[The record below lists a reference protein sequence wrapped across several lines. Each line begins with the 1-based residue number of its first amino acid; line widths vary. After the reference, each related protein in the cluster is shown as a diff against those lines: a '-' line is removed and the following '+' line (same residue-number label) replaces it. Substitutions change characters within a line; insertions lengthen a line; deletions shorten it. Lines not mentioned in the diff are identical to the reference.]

1 MPQNAQPLLQVSGL
15 TKSYEGKRGS
25 QEQHHALSGVDFT
38 CGEGEFVTVI
48 GPSGAGKST
57 FLRCINRLIEPT
69 EGSVVFNGQD
79 ITHLRRNKL
88 RGVRTQIAMIFQN
101 YNLVY
106 RLTAIQNVLHSRLG
120 YKGAVAGSLG
130 LYSEGEKLRAFELL
144 DEVGLG
150 EFAYRRA
157 DQLSGGQKQRVG
169 IARALIQDPRIILCD
184 EPIASLDPKS
194 SRAVMEHLRRVTRQ
208 HGITCIVNLHQV
220 DMALEFSDRIV
231 GLRAG
236 EKVFEGTPAELTPQ
250 TIATIY
256 GDDEEGRICVP
267 LAEPIVGSALAS
279 VGMASA
285 APSGALQ

>member
-1 MPQNAQPLLQVSGL
+1 MSVYQSAPTL
-15 TKSYEGKRGS
+15 
-25 QEQHHALSGVDFT
+25 EQAAITAKDFNFWYGDFHALTGLDLNIAKNAITSF
-38 CGEGEFVTVI
+38 I
-48 GPSGAGKST
+48 GPSGCGKST

-69 EGSVVFNGQD
+69 EGSVVFNGRD

-88 RGVRTQIAMIFQN
+88 RGVRAQIAMIFQN

-106 RLTAIQNVLHSRLG
+106 RLTAIQNVLHGRLG

-130 LYSEGEKLRAFELL
+130 LYSEAEKLRAFELL

-236 EKVFEGTPAELTPQ
+236 AKVFEGAPAELTPQ
-250 TIATIY
+250 MIAVIY
-256 GDDEEGRICVP
+256 GDGEEGFISVP
-267 LAEPIVGSALAS
+267 VSGPQADATPAS

-285 APSGALQ
+285 VPSGALQ

>member
-15 TKSYEGKRGS
+15 TKSYEGRRGS
-25 QEQHHALSGVDFT
+25 QEEHHALSGVDFT
-38 CGEGEFVTVI
+38 CGEGELVTVI

-106 RLTAIQNVLHSRLG
+106 RLTAIQNVLHGRLG

-236 EKVFEGTPAELTPQ
+236 EKVFEGVPAELTPQ
-250 TIATIY
+250 TIAAIY

-267 LAEPIVGSALAS
+267 VTEPQDSAVPVS

-285 APSGALQ
+285 APSGALR

>member
-1 MPQNAQPLLQVSGL
+1 MPQNAQPLLQVSDL
-15 TKSYEGKRGS
+15 TKSYEGKRGA
-25 QEQHHALSGVDFT
+25 QQQHHALSGVDFV
-38 CGEGEFVTVI
+38 CGEGELVTVI

-106 RLTAIQNVLHSRLG
+106 RLTAIQNVLHGRLG

-130 LYSEGEKLRAFELL
+130 LYSDAEKLRAFELL

-194 SRAVMEHLRRVTRQ
+194 SRVVMEHLRRVTRQ

-236 EKVFEGTPAELTPQ
+236 EKVFEGTPAELTLQ
-250 TIATIY
+250 MIAAIY
-256 GDDEEGRICVP
+256 GDDEEGRIPVP
-267 LAEPIVGSALAS
+267 VAEPQAAATSAS
-279 VGMASA
+279 VGVASA
-285 APSGALQ
+285 VPSGALR

>member
-1 MPQNAQPLLQVSGL
+1 M
-15 TKSYEGKRGS
+15 
-25 QEQHHALSGVDFT
+25 
-38 CGEGEFVTVI
+38 I

-106 RLTAIQNVLHSRLG
+106 RLTAIQNVLHGRLG

-130 LYSEGEKLRAFELL
+130 LYSDTEKLRAFELL

-194 SRAVMEHLRRVTRQ
+194 SRAVMEHLRCVTRQ

-236 EKVFEGTPAELTPQ
+236 EKVFEGTPVELTPRM
-250 TIATIY
+250 IAAIY
-256 GDDEEGRICVP
+256 GEDEEGRISVP
-267 LAEPIVGSALAS
+267 VSEPQAAATSAS
-279 VGMASA
+279 VDVASA
-285 APSGALQ
+285 VPSGALR